1 MSSENATSSGNTAD
15 GMFFASEASFP
26 FAASKA
32 KPVEGFLRNF
42 RALQAGQDCPTNAC
56 PPPRQAGPL
65 PAIQPKHVPG
75 VLPGRTT
82 RNPLS
87 ADQIQRLI
95 GRVPG
100 TPTWMPVAPTRT
112 PCPEP
117 PPPGETDEVF
127 ERDTRVEPRDAP
139 LAFGLGSNGG
149 LNDPGANGLVART
162 AYNETAARQISPEP
176 AKGLGVINGDGVS
189 GNPSVKIDTA
199 NLAAVT
205 FAADDSVVIEDGD
218 GTGVKKAALSGL
230 LSAISGQ
237 PLDPDLTALA
247 ALSGTGIAVR
257 TAADTWAQRSI
268 AAGSSKLTVS
278 NGSGAS
284 GNPTLDVS
292 EADLTLNNIG
302 GTLGV
307 SKGGTGTNLS
317 GATLGDLIIMGSA
330 SVFGT
335 IPDVA
340 TGNALLSGG
349 VGASP
354 SYGKVGLTT
363 HVSGTLPLANGG
375 TGGTSADT
383 ANASLA
389 GGTSRSANTNARF
402 LGYDGTNGGYYTNA
416 NLFANVQHLTQATSV
431 TRNFKLLVLD
441 ASNVAKYANVDDL
454 DPTGQLLICRTV
466 SYSGSGSSG
475 KTVTLTGINRA
486 HFIVIM
492 RSPNT
497 TTEGTNLAF
506 PLGATGT
513 ITKRLTSSGAA
524 ATTLSLD
531 APAAG
536 TDQVLTINN
545 TETSD
550 NASGVGYAVLIIGT
564 PT

>member
-1 MSSENATSSGNTAD
+1 MTELSASDSSAD
-15 GMFFASEASFP
+15 GMFFATEASFP

-32 KPVEGFLRNF
+32 PPPQGFLKNF
-42 RALQAGQDCPTNAC
+42 RALRVNAGCPSDSC
-56 PPPRQAGPL
+56 PPARQMGPL
-65 PAIQPKHVPG
+65 PAVQPVHVPG
-75 VLPGRTT
+75 VLPGRAV
-82 RNPLS
+82 RKPLS
-87 ADQIQRLI
+87 GDQIQRLI

-100 TPTWMPVAPTRT
+100 TPTWFPTVPTRA
-112 PCPEP
+112 PCLEP
-117 PPPGETDEVF
+117 PLRSKTDDIF
-127 ERDTRVEPRDAP
+127 ERDTRVEAREAP

-162 AYNETAARQISPEP
+162 AYNETVARQISPEP
-176 AKGLGVINGDGVS
+176 GKGLGVANGDGVS
-189 GNPSVKIDTA
+189 GNPSLSIDTG
-199 NLAAVT
+199 NLNAVT
-205 FAADDSVVIEDGD
+205 VAADDAMVIEDGD

-268 AAGSSKLTVS
+268 AAGSSKLSVS
-278 NGSGAS
+278 NGSGAA

-292 EADLTLNNIG
+292 EANLTLNNIG
-302 GTLGV
+302 GTLGI
-307 SKGGTGTNLS
+307 SK
-317 GATLGDLIIMGSA
+317 
-330 SVFGT
+330 
-335 IPDVA
+335 
-340 TGNALLSGG
+340 
-349 VGASP
+349 
-354 SYGKVGLTT
+354 
-363 HVSGTLPLANGG
+363 GG

-441 ASNVAKYANVDDL
+441 ASNVAKYANVDDF
-454 DPTGQLLICRTV
+454 DPTGQLLITRTV
-466 SYSGSGSSG
+466 EYSGSGSSG

-486 HFIVIM
+486 HWLQIQRIDSTGSISDVAGV
-492 RSPNT
+492 S
-497 TTEGTNLAF
+497 
-506 PLGATGT
+506 LGNTGT
-513 ITKRLTSSGAA
+513 TRLRFLANGNTN
-524 ATTLSLD
+524 TEFSLD

-536 TDQVLTINN
+536 TNQVLTING
-545 TETSD
+545 TDGSY
-550 NASGVGYAVLIIGT
+550 NASGITYRLVVAGT

>member
-1 MSSENATSSGNTAD
+1 VPTFQPFQNGINSVRRELSAAALADFSAPAARKVFLRPDENAGILPPKARPAGTAESRRF
-15 GMFFASEASFP
+15 GPVSKAPGAQAACEAALPFEAST
-26 FAASKA
+26 AAIAAPGLPESSA
-32 KPVEGFLRNF
+32 
-42 RALQAGQDCPTNAC
+42 PTARYC
-56 PPPRQAGPL
+56 PPSGRFSLLEGIGAYVRRTL
-65 PAIQPKHVPG
+65 PFNRMNEG
-75 VLPGRTT
+75 VSP
-82 RNPLS
+82 S
-87 ADQIQRLI
+87 
-95 GRVPG
+95 
-100 TPTWMPVAPTRT
+100 
-112 PCPEP
+112 
-117 PPPGETDEVF
+117 
-127 ERDTRVEPRDAP
+127 
-139 LAFGLGSNGG
+139 GG
-149 LNDPGANGLVART
+149 GVISGALDDPGANGFVVRTGYNETVART
-162 AYNETAARQISPEP
+162 LTPVPGE
-176 AKGLGVINGDGVS
+176 GVGIADGDGVAAA
-189 GNPSVKIDTA
+189 PSFKVDRA
-199 NLAAVT
+199 NTDSATVASADEMLLYD
-205 FAADDSVVIEDGD
+205 ADDARL
-218 GTGVKKAALSGL
+218 KRAALSGL

-247 ALSGTGIAVR
+247 ALSGTGFAVR

-278 NGSGAS
+278 NGSGVA

-292 EADLTLNNIG
+292 EANLTLNNIG

-317 GATLGDLIIMGSA
+317 GATLGDLIIMGAA

-335 IPDVA
+335 IPGVA

-349 VGASP
+349 VGAAP

-416 NLFANVQHLTQATSV
+416 NLFANLQHLTQATSV

>member
-1 MSSENATSSGNTAD
+1 
-15 GMFFASEASFP
+15 MFFASEASFP

-32 KPVEGFLRNF
+32 PPPQGFLKNF
-42 RALQAGQDCPTNAC
+42 RALRATADCPSDSC
-56 PPPRQAGPL
+56 PPARQMGPL
-65 PAIQPKHVPG
+65 PAVQPVHVPG
-75 VLPGRTT
+75 LLPARAV
-82 RNPLS
+82 RNPLTPE
-87 ADQIQRLI
+87 QIQRLI

-100 TPTWMPVAPTRT
+100 TPTWFPTVPTRA
-112 PCPEP
+112 PCLEP
-117 PPPGETDEVF
+117 PLRSKTDDIF
-127 ERDTRVEPRDAP
+127 ERDTRVEAREAL

-162 AYNETAARQISPEP
+162 AYNETVARQISPEP
-176 AKGLGVINGDGVS
+176 GKGLGVANGDGVS
-189 GNPSVKIDTA
+189 GNPSLSIDTG
-199 NLAAVT
+199 NLNAVT
-205 FAADDSVVIEDGD
+205 VAADDSIVIEDGD

-292 EADLTLNNIG
+292 EANLTLNNIG

-317 GATLGDLIIMGSA
+317 GATLGDLIIMGAA

-335 IPDVA
+335 IPGVA

-349 VGASP
+349 VGAAP